1 MTARPGAA
9 GLRRS
14 ADRKVTNL
22 VTASGGVSIK
32 NAFGLTAGVSCPGAT
47 EVCMDVCYAF
57 RTEQYRGAVADL
69 VAENLR
75 LLKKARTVDRMA
87 ELLAAMVDEF
97 RADCARAEK
106 RTGQPVERAFRIH
119 WDGDFFSVDY
129 ARAWARVIASTPDVH
144 YWVYTRS
151 FSGRVNVLPVLAG
164 LENITVYLSVDRANV
179 RDAVKAR
186 KRHPW
191 TLWAWLADTFADGR
205 AEMPKTGTKSYACP
219 ENRGSLPLISDE
231 GSACMRCGICPD
243 GRGDVLFSISKR

>member
-1 MTARPGAA
+1 MSTGV
-9 GLRRS
+9 LRRS

-22 VTASGGVSIK
+22 VTVSGGVSIK

-47 EVCMDVCYAF
+47 DVCKDVCYAF

-69 VAENLR
+69 VAGNLQA
-75 LLKKARTVDRMA
+75 LKRARTVDRMA
-87 ELLAAMVDEF
+87 ALLRTMVDEF
-97 RADCARAEK
+97 RAECDRAEK
-106 RTGQPVERAFRIH
+106 RTGQPVPREFRIH

-129 ARAWARVIASTPDVH
+129 ARAWARVIADTPDVF

-151 FSGRVNVLPVLAG
+151 FAGRVNVLPVLAG
-164 LENITVYLSVDRANV
+164 LDNLTVYLSVDRVNV

-191 TLWAWLADTFADGR
+191 TLWAWLADTFAEGR
-205 AEMPKTGTKSYACP
+205 AEMPKTDVKRYACP
-219 ENRGSLPLISDE
+219 ENAGRLPLITTE